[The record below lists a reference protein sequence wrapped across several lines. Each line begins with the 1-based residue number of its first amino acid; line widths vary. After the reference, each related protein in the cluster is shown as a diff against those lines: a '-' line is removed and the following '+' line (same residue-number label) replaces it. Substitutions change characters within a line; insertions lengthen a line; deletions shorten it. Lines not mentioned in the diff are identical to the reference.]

1 MGDAPPSVKAV
12 LPPRQPGRDD
22 LSASI
27 PGKGIHSLKKTDPKP
42 SPVRVSSLPADSGSS
57 GTTTVA
63 VAATG
68 SMAAAAGGDLT
79 SALAAALLERNK
91 RLEDSDDDEDE
102 D

>member
-12 LPPRQPGRDD
+12 LPPLQPGRDD

-68 SMAAAAGGDLT
+68 SMAGGDLT